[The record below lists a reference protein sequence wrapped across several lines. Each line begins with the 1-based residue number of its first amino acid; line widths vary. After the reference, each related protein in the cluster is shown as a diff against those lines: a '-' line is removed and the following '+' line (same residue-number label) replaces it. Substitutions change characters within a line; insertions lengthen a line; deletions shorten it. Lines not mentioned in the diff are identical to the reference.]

1 MGKET
6 VLPKNI
12 RQIGDIQGTD
22 RICLED
28 YVATYIRKKE
38 SQEEQGYLGILL
50 GEERKEEYVYVFIR
64 GILEVPEEEMENE
77 QLQEYLKTE
86 CEKYFPDCRIQG
98 CCIIGAYPAAK
109 MEKLTA
115 LIPEAG
121 QLLYHLQEQE
131 ESVYRLTDGQY
142 HRIHGYFIFYE
153 QNPEMQEYLAQVF
166 QEDHAEKEI
175 LPDNAIKSFREKVK
189 EKGMQKHTDFLR
201 LAGSFLVITVL
212 AVGAIAVN
220 RVDEI
225 RTIRELSGDI
235 TQENEVPDEE
245 VAVLREWTDVN
256 PVEYVMDPV
265 TEISD
270 ETETAIS
277 KDNMEL
283 PGSDAF
289 WDDNYEDT
297 IDSDKDTADLN
308 ETDTSTEETE
318 RQQMN
323 PETEEAEETVQVSAR
338 QVQSVYVIRAG
349 DTLADICNK
358 YYGSMELLE
367 EICRINEI
375 SDANLV
381 MPGQKIV
388 LP

>member
-153 QNPEMQEYLAQVF
+153 QNPEMQENLAQVF

-265 TEISD
+265 AEISD

-338 QVQSVYVIRAG
+338 QEQSVYVIRAG

>member
-86 CEKYFPDCRIQG
+86 CEKYFPDCMIQG

-297 IDSDKDTADLN
+297 IDSDKDIVDLN
-308 ETDTSTEETE
+308 ETDISTEETE

-338 QVQSVYVIRAG
+338 QVQAVYVIRAG

-367 EICRINEI
+367 EICRMNEI

>member
-265 TEISD
+265 AEISD

>member
-297 IDSDKDTADLN
+297 IDSDKDIVDLN
-308 ETDTSTEETE
+308 ETDISTEETE
-318 RQQMN
+318 RQQTN

-338 QVQSVYVIRAG
+338 QVQAVYVIRAG

>member
-245 VAVLREWTDVN
+245 VVVLREWTDVN

-297 IDSDKDTADLN
+297 IDSDKDTVDLN
-308 ETDTSTEETE
+308 ETDISTEETE
-318 RQQMN
+318 RQQTN
-323 PETEEAEETVQVSAR
+323 PATEEAEETVQVSAR
-338 QVQSVYVIRAG
+338 QVQAVYVIRAG

-367 EICRINEI
+367 EICRMNEI